1 MQIGA
6 REPALQR
13 VFRIFLIA
21 KQRIGRAVEP
31 RPVTRKEKRQRLSIP
46 LHALAESAPT
56 LRLTLPLF
64 PCRRHSEIFFGPSLN
79 SWAED

>member
-6 REPALQR
+6 QEPALQR
-13 VFRIFLIA
+13 VFRILLIA

-46 LHALAESAPT
+46 TARA
-56 LRLTLPLF
+56 
-64 PCRRHSEIFFGPSLN
+64 C
-79 SWAED
+79 